1 MGKKRKHDSSNE
13 QSSTTIDTSKPTAIF
28 KATSGRK
35 WTVSIAVP
43 GSIMAN
49 AQSRELQTILAGHIA
64 RALAVFCV
72 DELVIF
78 SDGQFTPPPSQ
89 NLSAQHSA
97 SPNLDQY
104 TGFTHPNHFLA
115 HILSYL
121 ECPANLRR
129 TLFPRHPN
137 LQHAGM
143 LPSLDMPHHLKPQE
157 YCRWREG
164 VTGGSEKDAG
174 RVVTHVQT
182 GLKQDVHIEGEV
194 APGSRVTVD
203 LQTKK
208 APDNGNEPIAGR
220 AVAPSTPR
228 EKKGLYWGYSV
239 RDAASLS
246 AVLTECPFDG
256 GYDLSIGTS
265 ERGKPVSE
273 ISADA
278 GTTAGFKHMMIV
290 YGGVAGLEVAVQ
302 ADEEL
307 KKVGVE
313 KPEELFD
320 HWVNLVPGQGSRTI
334 RTEEAVWVGLMGLRG
349 VVERNVK

>member
-1 MGKKRKHDSSNE
+1 M
-13 QSSTTIDTSKPTAIF
+13 
-28 KATSGRK
+28 
-35 WTVSIAVP
+35 
-43 GSIMAN
+43 
-49 AQSRELQTILAGHIA
+49 
-64 RALAVFCV
+64 
-72 DELVIF
+72 
-78 SDGQFTPPPSQ
+78 
-89 NLSAQHSA
+89 
-97 SPNLDQY
+97 
-104 TGFTHPNHFLA
+104 
-115 HILSYL
+115 
-121 ECPANLRR
+121 
-129 TLFPRHPN
+129 
-137 LQHAGM
+137 
-143 LPSLDMPHHLKPQE
+143 
-157 YCRWREG
+157 
-164 VTGGSEKDAG
+164 TGGSEKDAG